1 MKRLSVMLLCLL
13 MLFSFTSCSR
23 EERVEAAAAES
34 EGDILLGRFSYTVGY
49 SNGRYF
55 DDKPEMI
62 PDYGYMLRG
71 ILDFQ
76 DVENEPLMPLQE
88 IAEAYEDFAFS
99 NQEPMELGKE
109 IDEKKALK
117 LPSPTTAHERY
128 SYAYGFI
135 LASNGIYQF
144 GNMDFGRFTEGL
156 SAGLFNKKAEM
167 TEEEMNASITE
178 YSAYVQKQY
187 EETVGKE
194 KKANLEE
201 ANAFMAENSKVEGI
215 VPVNA
220 YCQVKF
226 NTVGPKTEQVKLGDM
241 VKLNYR
247 LTNLQG
253 EVLDQGSGVVF
264 PMDMNQMI
272 MGFVEGCTAMS
283 VGDSA
288 TVYVHPE
295 HGYGERGPNG
305 IGPNRLLIFDI
316 DILGIEK

>member
-1 MKRLSVMLLCLL
+1 MKRLSIFILCFV
-13 MLFSFTSCSR
+13 MLFSFTSCSK
-23 EERVEAAAAES
+23 EEAQS
-34 EGDILLGRFSYTVGY
+34 EKEILLGRFSYTVGY
-49 SNGRYF
+49 SNAKF
-55 DDKPEMI
+55 FEDKPEMV
-62 PDYGYMLRG
+62 PDYGYLLRG

-76 DVENEPLMPLQE
+76 DVEKAPMMPLEE
-88 IAEAYEDFAFS
+88 IAKAYEDFAFS
-99 NQEPMELGKE
+99 NKDPMELGKE
-109 IDEKKALK
+109 IDDKKALK
-117 LPSPTTAHERY
+117 LDAPTTPHQKY

-144 GNMDFGRFTEGL
+144 GDMDFVKFSEGL
-156 SAGLFNKKAEM
+156 RDGLYRKEAQM
-167 TEEEMNASITE
+167 TDEEMNSSIME
-178 YSAYVQKQY
+178 YSAFVQKQY
-187 EETVGKE
+187 EESIGKE
-194 KKANLEE
+194 SKANLDE
-201 ANAFMAENSKVEGI
+201 ANAFMAENSKAEGI

-226 NTVGPKTEQVKLGDM
+226 NTIGPKTEQVKLGDR

-253 EVLDQGSGVVF
+253 EVLDQGNGVVF

-316 DILGIEK
+316 DVLGIEK

>member
-1 MKRLSVMLLCLL
+1 MKRISVILLCFL
-13 MLFSFTSCSR
+13 MLFSFTSCSKD
-23 EERVEAAAAES
+23 ETPEAAEAQS

-49 SNGRYF
+49 SNAKFF
-55 DDKPEMI
+55 DNKPEMV
-62 PDYGYMLRG
+62 PDYGYLMRG

-76 DVENEPLMPLQE
+76 DMDNEPAMPLEE
-88 IAEAYEDFAFS
+88 IAKSYEDFAYG
-99 NQEPMELGKE
+99 NKDPMELGKE
-109 IDEKKALK
+109 LDEKKIKK
-117 LPSPTTAHERY
+117 LPAPSTAHEKY

-144 GNMDFGRFTEGL
+144 GNMDFDKFTEGL
-156 SAGLFNKKAEM
+156 TDGLYDKDAKM
-167 TEEEMNASITE
+167 TEEEMNASITD
-178 YSAYVQKQY
+178 YSAYVQKKY
-187 EETVGKE
+187 EETVGAE

-226 NTVGPKTEQVKLGDM
+226 TTVGPKAEQVKLGDS

-253 EVLDQGSGVVF
+253 EVLDQGNGVVF

-272 MGFVEGCTAMS
+272 MGFVEGCTAMH

-316 DILGIEK
+316 DVLGIEK